1 VMLIK
6 AINRGFNVCIEKLNN
21 GAWRVSDIVGG
32 YRVERVF
39 FGYTKRQARA
49 LFAEY
54 VSNLEG

>member
-1 VMLIK
+1 MLIK
-6 AINRGFNVCIEKLNN
+6 AINRVFNMTMEKLHN

-39 FGYTKRQARA
+39 FGYTKRQALA

-54 VSNLEG
+54 VAELEG

>member
-1 VMLIK
+1 MS
-6 AINRGFNVCIEKLNN
+6 IEKLHC

-39 FGYTKRQARA
+39 FGYTKRQSMA

-54 VSNLEG
+54 IAELEG